1 MALNNNNMKENKTL
15 KLQNS
20 ELMALSPSEKKGLKE
35 RILLAIDK
43 IKNIKYS

>member
-1 MALNNNNMKENKTL
+1 MKENKTL

-20 ELMALSPSEKKGLKE
+20 EIMDIRHSEKKEMKE

-43 IKNIKYS
+43 IKNIKY